1 MVFPEYGEYDG
12 VGLAGLVRAGEVS
25 AREVL
30 EEAIRRAEAVN
41 PALNFLCHKAYDDA
55 RRAADDP
62 ALPDGPFKGVP
73 WLVKELATAWAGPRP
88 RRSTAS
94 LPATRGAAKE
104 VPRMPENPPPG
115 RAAAMSEPGAA
126 KSTCVPRQ
134 ASGSTRSRRSTPV
147 TEITSGQAAG

>member
-1 MVFPEYGEYDG
+1 MAFPEYGEYDG

-73 WLVKELATAWAGPRP
+73 WLVKELATAWAGHPYTNALPYMREVVAP
-88 RRSTAS
+88 FDSETLRRLKAAGMVPFGKSTS
-94 LPATRGAAKE
+94 
-104 VPRMPENPPPG
+104 PENGWKLATESILFGITRCPWNLDRTPG
-115 RAAAMSEPGAA
+115 
-126 KSTCVPRQ
+126 
-134 ASGSTRSRRSTPV
+134 
-147 TEITSGQAAG
+147 